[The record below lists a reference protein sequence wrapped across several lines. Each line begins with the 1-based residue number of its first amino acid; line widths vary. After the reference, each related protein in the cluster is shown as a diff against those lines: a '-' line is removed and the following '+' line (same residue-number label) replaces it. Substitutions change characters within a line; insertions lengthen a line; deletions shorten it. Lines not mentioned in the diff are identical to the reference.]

1 MEQLEF
7 ACSPRPPLLDATSRC
22 AEAERLQEEGT
33 LENLGPR
40 RLGSCVQFA
49 SQPAS
54 QLLQLR
60 RHQSARLQVQRGQ
73 LWLTQ
78 DGRLE
83 DRHLQGGENT
93 LL

>member
-1 MEQLEF
+1 MRSV
-7 ACSPRPPLLDATSRC
+7 CK
-22 AEAERLQEEGT
+22 
-33 LENLGPR
+33 
-40 RLGSCVQFA
+40 
-49 SQPAS
+49 PAS

-93 LL
+93 LLQGPGRFHLGALGPEG

>member
-1 MEQLEF
+1 MRSV
-7 ACSPRPPLLDATSRC
+7 CK
-22 AEAERLQEEGT
+22 
-33 LENLGPR
+33 
-40 RLGSCVQFA
+40 
-49 SQPAS
+49 PAS